1 MDAETVG
8 LRCIRNHADVL
19 PVLAVAGGC
28 GSEARQ
34 GWVCRTELVTYLLD
48 TNAVSEITRPRPDPG
63 FQAWMATVR
72 PGDSY
77 LSVLTVGELRR
88 GIANL
93 WGDMSGLARNRGRAI
108 AVVDGLIA
116 ATAIVHDL
124 TVVTR
129 NQWDFDP
136 TECRM
141 LCPWDQGPSAG

>member
-1 MDAETVG
+1 M
-8 LRCIRNHADVL
+8 
-19 PVLAVAGGC
+19 
-28 GSEARQ
+28 
-34 GWVCRTELVTYLLD
+34 TYLLD
-48 TNAVSEITRPRPDPG
+48 TNAVSEVTRPRPDPG

-129 NQWDFDP
+129 NLWDFDP

>member
-1 MDAETVG
+1 
-8 LRCIRNHADVL
+8 
-19 PVLAVAGGC
+19 
-28 GSEARQ
+28 
-34 GWVCRTELVTYLLD
+34 VTYLLD

-93 WGDMSGLARNRGRAI
+93 PGGRRRDLLESLNRELVEGFEGRVLPITVEIANLWGDMSGLARNRGRAI

-129 NQWDFDP
+129 NLWDFDP